1 MSIFKR
7 FFVLS
12 ALLISLFFIISC
24 DVATVDTVPET
35 KPTDTV
41 LTGYWK
47 SSFGDGFEITGST
60 FISYADSE
68 KTITYKGD
76 IIKVLKESA
85 TAGAYV
91 MKIFESTEIYAPKN
105 GTYYVVRWKDY
116 ALKTV
121 NEAAP
126 YKEGA
131 EYNGL
136 STQSQAESEYTIAN
150 GYYGF
155 FGAYEKQ

>member
-12 ALLISLFFIISC
+12 ALLTSLFFITSC
-24 DVATVDTVPET
+24 DVATVDPVPET
-35 KPTDTV
+35 KTTDTV

-47 SSFGDGFEITGST
+47 SSFGDGFEITGTT
-60 FISYADSE
+60 FISYADKA

-85 TAGAYV
+85 TAGGYV
-91 MKIFESTEIYAPKN
+91 MKVFESTENYAPKN
-105 GTYYVVRWKDY
+105 GTFYVVRWKDY
-116 ALKTV
+116 AVTTV
-121 NEAAP
+121 KQATP

-136 STQSQAESEYTIAN
+136 STQSQAENEYTIAN
-150 GYYGF
+150 GYYGSF
-155 FGAYEKQ
+155 AAYEKQ